1 MKKVFISQ
9 PMKDKTDIEI
19 KNERNKII
27 KYLNEKFGEIEI
39 LDSFFEGCPH
49 DAKPLWFLGKSLQVL
64 SNADIV
70 VFAKGW
76 DKYRGCRIEHTC
88 AKEYG
93 IEIVE
98 IQNDESGYVGN
109 NYDKI
114 YGSCIDKK

>member
-49 DAKPLWFLGKSLQVL
+49 DAKPL
-64 SNADIV
+64 
-70 VFAKGW
+70 
-76 DKYRGCRIEHTC
+76 
-88 AKEYG
+88 
-93 IEIVE
+93 
-98 IQNDESGYVGN
+98 
-109 NYDKI
+109 
-114 YGSCIDKK
+114 